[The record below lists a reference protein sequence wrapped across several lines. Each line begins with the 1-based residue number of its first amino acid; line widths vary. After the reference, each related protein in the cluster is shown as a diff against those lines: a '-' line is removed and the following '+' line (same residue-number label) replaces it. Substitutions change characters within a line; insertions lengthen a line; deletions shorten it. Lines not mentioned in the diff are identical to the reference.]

1 MSDEKDISPEENVIT
16 PEEFEAIEKKEGRK
30 PPRIEEKKEKEVKMK
45 GASDIEK
52 LILKT
57 EKLEGKFDAMAAER
71 QALSDRI
78 SVLNEEIGEI
88 RSSVLGRDRTFSD
101 IQSEFKEM
109 KDAVKEISPRSI
121 AANLERGVQG
131 IEVNAVKIEGLEART
146 KELSKELKNIKTTLF
161 KIRDV
166 QNLVEIIEGLKKKI
180 DVVEKDRKYTSR
192 LAGKI
197 EAMFAEMS
205 EKLGEVDRFKDKI
218 TLNED
223 AMHELMKTVD
233 MIDIKLDQ
241 MVKKDDVKM
250 VEDEFAKKI
259 EATRMEW
266 DDKIYDVKKIVD
278 ELLES
283 LKNAG
288 VKGMLEKVGKLKL
301 KSAFATRNELTDI
314 KRRLD
319 DLRSLSDEIKDLKMR
334 QFIAAEK
341 PSVEPVAK
349 TGRRPIPKAPA
360 REELKPAQEDAEEA
374 GPRAAPSPPQQ
385 EVPQEVKE
393 GMESVGMVAEK
404 LISIIEQAGEA
415 VKAGQ
420 TEIARSKYLEAL
432 SLYNQLSQAA
442 TPEEAEELYE
452 RIRKLYNRLRIYG

>member
-1 MSDEKDISPEENVIT
+1 MSDEKDISPEENVMS

-30 PPRIEEKKEKEVKMK
+30 PPRIEKEEKREVRIKS
-45 GASDIEK
+45 ASDIEK
-52 LILKT
+52 LVLKT
-57 EKLEGKFDAMAAER
+57 EKLEGKFDVMTAER

-88 RSSVLGRDRTFSD
+88 RSSVLGRDRVFTD
-101 IQSEFKEM
+101 IQTEFKEM
-109 KDAVKEISPRSI
+109 KESVKDISPRSI

-131 IEVNAVKIEGLEART
+131 IEVNAVKIEGLDART
-146 KELSKELKNIKTTLF
+146 KELSKELKSIKTTLF

-180 DVVEKDRKYTSR
+180 DIVEKDRKYTSR

-233 MIDIKLDQ
+233 MVDIKLDQ

-259 EATRMEW
+259 EASRMEW

-278 ELLES
+278 ELLEA

-288 VKGMLEKVGKLKL
+288 VKGMLEKMGKVKLKR
-301 KSAFATRNELTDI
+301 AFATKNELDDI
-314 KRRLD
+314 RRRLG
-319 DLRSLSDEIKDLKMR
+319 DLKSLSDEMKDMKMR
-334 QFIAAEK
+334 QFMEAER
-341 PSVEPVAK
+341 PAREEPK
-349 TGRRPIPKAPA
+349 GQKPIPKAPV
-360 REELKPAQEDAEEA
+360 REEEPAGKP
-374 GPRAAPSPPQQ
+374 GPKPAPSPPR
-385 EVPQEVKE
+385 EEEMPPELRD
-393 GMESVGMVAEK
+393 GIESVGMVAEK
-404 LISIIEQAGEA
+404 LSSLIEQAGEA

-420 TEIARSKYLEAL
+420 TEIARGKYLEAL
-432 SLYNQLSQAA
+432 SLYNQLSQTS
-442 TPEEAEELYE
+442 TPEDAERLYA

>member
-1 MSDEKDISPEENVIT
+1 MSEEKDVSPEENVIT

-30 PPRIEEKKEKEVKMK
+30 PPKIEKKEEKEVKVK

-52 LILKT
+52 IILKT

-88 RSSVLGRDRTFSD
+88 RSSVLGRDKTFSE
-101 IQSEFKEM
+101 IQTQFKEM

-131 IEVNAVKIEGLEART
+131 IEVNAVKIEGLDAKT
-146 KELSKELKNIKTTLF
+146 KELSKEMKKLKTTLY

-223 AMHELMKTVD
+223 AMHELMKSVD
-233 MIDIKLDQ
+233 MFDIKLDQ
-241 MVKKDDVKM
+241 MVKKDDVKG
-250 VEDEFAKKI
+250 VEDDFSKKI

-266 DDKIYDVKKIVD
+266 DDKLYDLKKLVD
-278 ELLES
+278 ELLET
-283 LKNAG
+283 LKKAG
-288 VKGMLEKVGKLKL
+288 FKDKLKGIEKLEK
-301 KSAFATRNELTDI
+301 SFASRNELDDI
-314 KRRLD
+314 KRRLE
-319 DLRSLSDEIKDLKMR
+319 DLRGLSEEIKEMKKR
-334 QFIAAEK
+334 QFMAAK
-341 PSVEPVAK
+341 PSREIESV
-349 TGRRPIPKAPA
+349 
-360 REELKPAQEDAEEA
+360 REEVKELKEQAKRESKPAP
-374 GPRAAPSPPQQ
+374 PRREPPG
-385 EVPQEVKE
+385 VRE
-393 GMESVGMVAEK
+393 GMESVGMITGK
-404 LISIIEQAGEA
+404 LNSLIEQAGEA
-415 VKAGQ
+415 VRAGQ
-420 TEIARSKYLEAL
+420 TEIARGKYLEAL
-432 SLYNQLSQAA
+432 SLYNQLSKTS
-442 TPEEAEELYE
+442 TPEEAERLYA

>member
-1 MSDEKDISPEENVIT
+1 MSEDKDISPEENVIS

-30 PPRIEEKKEKEVKMK
+30 PPKIAEEKERGVG

-52 LILKT
+52 LVLKT
-57 EKLEGKFDAMAAER
+57 EKLEGKFDVMTAER
-71 QALSDRI
+71 QALSDRM

-88 RSSVLGRDRTFSD
+88 RSSVLGRDRTFNE
-101 IQSEFKEM
+101 IQAGFKEM
-109 KDAVKEISPRSI
+109 KDAIKEISPRSI

-131 IEVNAVKIEGLEART
+131 IEVNAVKIEGLDART
-146 KELSKELKNIKTTLF
+146 KEFSKELKSIKTTLF

-205 EKLGEVDRFKDKI
+205 GKLGEVDRFKDKI

-250 VEDEFAKKI
+250 VEDDFAKKI
-259 EATRMEW
+259 EAARMEW

-278 ELLES
+278 ELLEA

-288 VKGMLEKVGKLKL
+288 VKGMLEKMGKVKLKR
-301 KSAFATRNELTDI
+301 AFATKNELDEI
-314 KRRLD
+314 RRRLG
-319 DLRSLSDEIKDLKMR
+319 DLKSLSDEIKDMKMR
-334 QFIAAEK
+334 QFMAAERPAREEPKGQK
-341 PSVEPVAK
+341 PM
-349 TGRRPIPKAPA
+349 IPKAPA
-360 REELKPAQEDAEEA
+360 KEAAKPEVAREA
-374 GPRAAPSPPQQ
+374 GPRPAQSPPQQ
-385 EVPQEVKE
+385 EPMPQDVRE
-393 GMESVGMVAEK
+393 GIESVGMVAEK
-404 LISIIEQAGEA
+404 LSSIIEQAGEA

-420 TEIARSKYLEAL
+420 TEIARGKYLEAL
-432 SLYNQLSQAA
+432 SLYNQLSQTS
-442 TPEEAEELYE
+442 TPEEAEELYA

>member
-1 MSDEKDISPEENVIT
+1 MSEDKDISPEENVIS

-30 PPRIEEKKEKEVKMK
+30 PPKIAEEKERGVG

-52 LILKT
+52 LVLKT
-57 EKLEGKFDAMAAER
+57 EKLEGKFDVMTAER
-71 QALSDRI
+71 QALSDRM

-88 RSSVLGRDRTFSD
+88 RSSVLGRDRTFNE
-101 IQSEFKEM
+101 IQAGFKEM
-109 KDAVKEISPRSI
+109 KDAIKEISPRSI

-131 IEVNAVKIEGLEART
+131 IEVNAVKIEGLDART
-146 KELSKELKNIKTTLF
+146 KEFSKELKSIKTTLF

-205 EKLGEVDRFKDKI
+205 GKLGEVDRFKDKI

-250 VEDEFAKKI
+250 VEDDFAKKI
-259 EATRMEW
+259 EAARMEW

-278 ELLES
+278 ELLEA

-288 VKGMLEKVGKLKL
+288 VKGMLEKMGKVKLKR
-301 KSAFATRNELTDI
+301 AFATKNELDDI
-314 KRRLD
+314 RRRLG
-319 DLRSLSDEIKDLKMR
+319 DLKSLSDEIKEMKMR
-334 QFIAAEK
+334 QFMFAEQPPKEIK
-341 PSVEPVAK
+341 PTAPGKGVPVKEGKPEETGGSAK
-349 TGRRPIPKAPA
+349 V
-360 REELKPAQEDAEEA
+360 EA
-374 GPRAAPSPPQQ
+374 GPRPAETSEQAK
-385 EVPQEVKE
+385 EEEMPQEVRD
-393 GMESVGMVAEK
+393 GIESVGRVAEK
-404 LISIIEQAGEA
+404 LSSMIEQAGEA

-420 TEIARSKYLEAL
+420 TEIARGKYLEAL
-432 SLYNQLSQAA
+432 SLYNQLSQTS
-442 TPEEAEELYE
+442 TPA
-452 RIRKLYNRLRIYG
+452 